1 MKSSCL
7 APVIGLGSEGVQRGF
22 RGGSEGVRRGLGGG
36 QLSELPLNPYYI
48 PIIPSLLI
56 EYNAENSRQ

>member
-1 MKSSCL
+1 MLCL
-7 APVIGLGSEGVQRGF
+7 AHEKLLFSSGNWSRFRGGSEGVQRG
-22 RGGSEGVRRGLGGG
+22 LGGG
-36 QLSELPLNPYYI
+36 RLSELPLNPYYI